1 MNISS
6 VLGKN
11 WLSKNYNEETV
22 NFLKDNFSFSE
33 ILSRLI
39 AIRNIKLDE
48 VKMFLNPKIKNL
60 LPNPF
65 ILKDMDKTVDRTIK
79 TIMKNN

>member
-48 VKMFLNPKIKNL
+48 VLENG
-60 LPNPF
+60 
-65 ILKDMDKTVDRTIK
+65 
-79 TIMKNN
+79 